1 MNNLSIALKLRF
13 AFVFVALCAAFI
25 GLVAFLSISGLEG
38 TLTTATAA
46 AAPEVAQNLA
56 ALQSE
61 LQTAK
66 AVVALTTLVLCALI
80 LVGGIWLSSSISTPL
95 AQAIGTLQE
104 VLAGRTSRRLRLQR
118 EDEVGALANLVDNF
132 ADDSQQMVTVLRRV
146 GEGDINIEFQPKNDR
161 DEIAI
166 SLRRIIESIRTLS
179 NEAQRVSRAA
189 MDGRLAGHASVGDVK
204 GFYRDILQSMHS
216 AVESLIAPLN
226 DAATVLTTL
235 AEGDLTARVKS
246 EYRGDLSKIKNAL
259 NAAMSHLDEGFSQVA
274 VSAEQVASAAT
285 EISGG
290 SHTLAQSASAQ
301 ASSLEEISSSLREM
315 AAMTKQATGNAKE
328 AKGLTDAAR
337 SSADRGVESMRRL
350 SAAIDRI
357 KASSDETAKIVKTID
372 EIAFQTN
379 LLALNAAVE
388 AARAGDA
395 GKGFAV
401 VAEEVRNLAMRSA
414 EAAKTTANLIE
425 ESVKNAE
432 GGVAINQEVLTNLE
446 EINQQ
451 VRKVSDVMAEMAAA
465 SDQQSEGI
473 DQITTAVEQM
483 NLLTQQTA
491 ANSEESAS
499 AAEELAGQAEEMKKV
514 LSHYRLNLS
523 PAPRRPA
530 IEAGSVAATAPPILA
545 PPRPKATRILPSPK
559 PLAPTVPAAGAK
571 PVAPPAAP
579 PATAPA
585 QDPSKLIPL
594 DDNDAG
600 ILQEF

>member
-1 MNNLSIALKLRF
+1 MNNLRVGVKLLYGF
-13 AFVFVALCAAFI
+13 LFVALCAALVGFVAYSGI
-25 GLVAFLSISGLEG
+25 SSLGQTIAQLEPGSSSLGERVAGLQSQQE
-38 TLTTATAA
+38 TAA
-46 AAPEVAQNLA
+46 
-56 ALQSE
+56 S
-61 LQTAK
+61 
-66 AVVALTTLVLCALI
+66 AVLWMTVIVCALI
-80 LVGGIWLSSSISTPL
+80 AGLGFVLSRSVAQPL
-95 AQAIGTLQE
+95 GQAVTALQE
-104 VLAGRTSRRLRLQR
+104 VILGKASRRLKFRR
-118 EDEVGALANLVDNF
+118 ADEIGVLANLVDTF
-132 ADDSQQMVTVLRRV
+132 GDDVQQMLVVLRKV
-146 GEGDINIEFQPKNDR
+146 GEGDMSVDLKPKNDR
-161 DEIAI
+161 DE
-166 SLRRIIESIRTLS
+166 LTLS
-179 NEAQRVSRAA
+179 LKRIVESVRSLASESQRLSRAA
-189 MDGRLAGHASVGDVK
+189 SEGRVVGQAGYAEAK
-204 GFYRDILQSMHS
+204 GCYREILQSITA
-216 AVESLIAPLN
+216 AVESLLAPLN
-226 DAATVLTTL
+226 DAAAVLTTL

-246 EYRGDLSKIKNAL
+246 DYRGDLVKIKTAL
-259 NAAMSHLDEGFSQVA
+259 NAAMNRLDQGFSQVA
-274 VSAEQVASAAT
+274 VSAEQGASAAG

-290 SHTLAQSASAQ
+290 SHNLAQSASAQ

-328 AKGLTDAAR
+328 AKGLTDGAR
-337 SSADRGVESMRRL
+337 RSADRGVESMRRL

-432 GGVAINQEVLTNLE
+432 GGVAINQEVLSNLD

-473 DQITTAVEQM
+473 DQITGAVEQM

-491 ANSEESAS
+491 SNSEESAS
-499 AAEELAGQAEEMKKV
+499 AAEELAGQAEEMKRV
-514 LSHYRLNLS
+514 LSHYRLNLN
-523 PAPRRPA
+523 PAPKRPSLA
-530 IEAGSVAATAPPILA
+530 TTAAPALTTPTTASARALPPKLA
-545 PPRPKATRILPSPK
+545 ARTARVLPP
-559 PLAPTVPAAGAK
+559 AK
-571 PVAPPAAP
+571 PARVKPPE
-579 PATAPA
+579 PAKSA
-585 QDPSKLIPL
+585 DPSKLIPL
-594 DDNDAG
+594 DDSDAG

>member
-1 MNNLSIALKLRF
+1 MNNVKISLKLTF
-13 AFVFVALCAAFI
+13 GFLFVALCAAVAGFI
-25 GLVAFLSISGLEG
+25 GYTTVASLGTSISELEG
-38 TLTTATAA
+38 GTSAGLAGKVAALKSEQATA
-46 AAPEVAQNLA
+46 ESVL
-56 ALQSE
+56 LW
-61 LQTAK
+61 
-66 AVVALTTLVLCALI
+66 TTLIACLLIVVFGFVLAR
-80 LVGGIWLSSSISTPL
+80 SISEPL
-95 AQAIGTLQE
+95 TRVLGTFEE
-104 VLAGRTSRRLRLQR
+104 VVLGRSARRLKFRR
-118 EDEVGALANLVDNF
+118 EDEIGSLARLVDSL
-132 ADDSQQMVTVLRRV
+132 ADDYQQLMTALQQVGDGDLSMDLRPRS
-146 GEGDINIEFQPKNDR
+146 ER
-161 DEIAI
+161 DEVTAALKKII
-166 SLRRIIESIRTLS
+166 DSVRSLTNETQRLSRSATEGRIGQTNL
-179 NEAQRVSRAA
+179 
-189 MDGRLAGHASVGDVK
+189 GDSK
-204 GFYRDILQSMHS
+204 GCYRDILQS
-216 AVESLIAPLN
+216 VRTSLDALLTPLN
-226 DAATVLTTL
+226 DAAAVLTTL
-235 AEGDLTARVKS
+235 AEGDLTARVRS
-246 EYRGDLSKIKNAL
+246 DYRGDLAKIKNAL

-274 VSAEQVASAAT
+274 VAAEQVASAAN

-290 SHTLAQSASAQ
+290 SHTLAQGASGQ

-337 SSADRGVESMRRL
+337 TSADRGVESMRRL

-395 GKGFAV
+395 GRGFAV

-414 EAAKTTANLIE
+414 EAAKTTSNLIE

-432 GGVAINQEVLTNLE
+432 GGVDINREVLSNLE

-451 VRKVSDVMAEMAAA
+451 VRKVSEVMAEMAAA

-499 AAEELAGQAEEMKKV
+499 AAEELAGQAEEMKRV
-514 LSHYRLNLS
+514 LSHYKLNLS
-523 PAPRRPA
+523 PAPRRP
-530 IEAGSVAATAPPILA
+530 ILQAGSPVKAVAGQGLPQPKVARVL
-545 PPRPKATRILPSPK
+545 PPRRPI
-559 PLAPTVPAAGAK
+559 AAHSGGI
-571 PVAPPAAP
+571 
-579 PATAPA
+579 
-585 QDPSKLIPL
+585 QDPNKIIPL
-594 DDNDAG
+594 DETDTG